1 MNEEHERHETKNPG
15 GRRINIKLF
24 WFIIILLTSV
34 IATAVITALS
44 LEAGNEKAVNVG
56 TDTRSEFSKLYNV
69 YDTINSEYYE
79 DVDRDALIESSI
91 QGMVEGLDD
100 PYSEYMNNEET
111 EAFQETVTGNFEG
124 IGAEVMQ
131 EGNRIIVT
139 SPMRGSPAEE
149 AGIRTWR

>member
-1 MNEEHERHETKNPG
+1 
-15 GRRINIKLF
+15 
-24 WFIIILLTSV
+24 
-34 IATAVITALS
+34 
-44 LEAGNEKAVNVG
+44 
-56 TDTRSEFSKLYNV
+56 
-69 YDTINSEYYE
+69 
-79 DVDRDALIESSI
+79 
-91 QGMVEGLDD
+91 MVEGLDD

-149 AGIRTWR
+149 AGIEPGDEIHSAKVSSRKESEQKAAEDAMPVKY